1 MYPFDR
7 IREQIYVRP
16 SESAIPRL
24 IVIDGCNIARSSS
37 GIDRENVNCAG
48 LLAIVRFLLIRD
60 LDVVVFLPIIY
71 NNSCNFNAT
80 NAQVL
85 PKLQGLDVLTFTPAR
100 TARAGRPAF
109 INYDDLYVLEFAER
123 YGGSVLSGDRFGD
136 IAKEYSYKDLRRI
149 ISERR
154 IDVIFRPLSND
165 FVHYGRDRFFRF
177 LPELCVIHDD
187 NGCWVADELIQQRL
201 YCLPNDKDYDKV
213 ISRRERWTTERR
225 DEIIYTIDALFDEI
239 ATKNCLIPKV
249 IPVQTSNT
257 KEPIDSI
264 ISVKCPS
271 DGKLN
276 LMHPEELIKR
286 WLSPPASCSTIIKEE
301 KRKQRKSEMVG
312 ISATKI
318 QLERTISKNTVPLSS
333 TSTKLTVIRSASITY
348 DARCAKIINRLDQIF
363 DRQLISKVLRENK
376 TRDLYTIANLCA
388 QQSH

>member
-16 SESAIPRL
+16 SEFAVPRL
-24 IVIDGCNIARSSS
+24 IVIDGCNIAH
-37 GIDRENVNCAG
+37 
-48 LLAIVRFLLIRD
+48 
-60 LDVVVFLPIIY
+60 LDVVVFLPVIY

-123 YGGSVLSGDRFGD
+123 YGGSVLSGDRFDD
-136 IAKEYSYKDLRRI
+136 IAKEYSYKDLRQI
-149 ISERR
+149 IRERR
-154 IDVIFRPLSND
+154 IDVIFRPLSSD

-187 NGCWVADELIQQRL
+187 NGAWVADERIQQRL

-213 ISRRERWTTERR
+213 ISRRERWTAERR

-239 ATKNCLIPKV
+239 ATKNCLIPK
-249 IPVQTSNT
+249 
-257 KEPIDSI
+257 EPTDSV
-264 ISVKCPS
+264 ISVKCLS
-271 DGKLN
+271 DDKLN

-286 WLSPPASCSTIIKEE
+286 WLSPPASHSAVTKKE
-301 KRKQRKSEMVG
+301 KRKQRKPQM
-312 ISATKI
+312 
-318 QLERTISKNTVPLSS
+318 ISKNAVPLSP
-333 TSTKLTVIRSASITY
+333 TSTKLTVIRSAPITY
-348 DARCAKIINRLDQIF
+348 DAKCAKIINRLDQIF

>member
-16 SESAIPRL
+16 SEFAVPRL

-37 GIDRENVNCAG
+37 GIDR
-48 LLAIVRFLLIRD
+48 D
-60 LDVVVFLPIIY
+60 
-71 NNSCNFNAT
+71 CNFNAT

-85 PKLQGLDVLTFTPAR
+85 PVSNKQIMKLQGLDVLTFTPAR

-123 YGGSVLSGDRFGD
+123 YGGSVLSGDR
-136 IAKEYSYKDLRRI
+136 DLRQI
-149 ISERR
+149 IRERR
-154 IDVIFRPLSND
+154 IDVIFRPLSSD

-187 NGCWVADELIQQRL
+187 NGAWVADERIQQRL

-213 ISRRERWTTERR
+213 ISRRERWTAERR

-257 KEPIDSI
+257 KEPTDSV
-264 ISVKCPS
+264 ISVKCLS
-271 DGKLN
+271 DDKLN

-286 WLSPPASCSTIIKEE
+286 WLSPPASHSAVTKKE
-301 KRKQRKSEMVG
+301 KRKQRKPQM
-312 ISATKI
+312 
-318 QLERTISKNTVPLSS
+318 ISKNAVPLSP
-333 TSTKLTVIRSASITY
+333 TSTKLTVIRSAPITY
-348 DARCAKIINRLDQIF
+348 DAKCAKIINRLDQIF